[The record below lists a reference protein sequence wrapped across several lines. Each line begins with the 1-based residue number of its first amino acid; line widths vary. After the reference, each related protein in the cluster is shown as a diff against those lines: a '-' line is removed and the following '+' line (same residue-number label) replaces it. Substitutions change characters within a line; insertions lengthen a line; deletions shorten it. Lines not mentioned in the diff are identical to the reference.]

1 MGPSLRLISDADDDS
16 LQAGPAAAAVAKNRH
31 WTVGALTQNFLN
43 DDASQSRLQPI
54 LAYKFNDEW
63 SVSIGE
69 SEFRYAWNSDRWSQ
83 VPLGIELD
91 KIVDPWGQKMQLFVN
106 PQYNFAREESNS
118 GWTLFLGLTL
128 LVPEA

>member
-1 MGPSLRLISDADDDS
+1 M
-16 LQAGPAAAAVAKNRH
+16 
-31 WTVGALTQNFLN
+31 
-43 DDASQSRLQPI
+43 
-54 LAYKFNDEW
+54 
-63 SVSIGE
+63 
-69 SEFRYAWNSDRWSQ
+69 
-83 VPLGIELD
+83 GIELD